1 MIVLVVTKIIACT
14 LQFIQL
20 KFTSDNLLLLFIV
33 TLCSTG
39 EAEFQGYDD
48 LEACQIIVQR
58 QFGSV
63 YIDPWD
69 P

>member
-1 MIVLVVTKIIACT
+1 MIVLVVTKIIAYT

-20 KFTSDNLLLLFIV
+20 KFTSDDFLLLFIV

-39 EAEFQGYDD
+39 EAEFQGYD
-48 LEACQIIVQR
+48 LEACQIIVQK
-58 QFGSV
+58 FGSV